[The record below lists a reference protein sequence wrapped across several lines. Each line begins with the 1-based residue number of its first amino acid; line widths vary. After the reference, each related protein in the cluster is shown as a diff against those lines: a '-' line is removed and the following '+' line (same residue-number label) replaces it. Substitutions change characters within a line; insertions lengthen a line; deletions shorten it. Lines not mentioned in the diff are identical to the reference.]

1 MRCHYIKVTGVGRV
15 LIPNCMAVAV
25 SGDIEDCTCSP
36 TTFAGFE
43 REAFNE
49 EVNRL
54 KKIIKELEK
63 ENKHY
68 CKLLENKK
76 DGF

>member
-1 MRCHYIKVTGVGRV
+1 
-15 LIPNCMAVAV
+15 MAVAV

-68 CKLLENKK
+68 CKLLENK
-76 DGF
+76 

>member
-1 MRCHYIKVTGVGRV
+1 MKCHYKNIDGVGKV

-25 SGDIEDCTCSP
+25 SGDIEDCTWSP

-68 CKLLENKK
+68 RKLLENK
-76 DGF
+76 

>member
-1 MRCHYIKVTGVGRV
+1 MKCHYENIDGVGKV

-36 TTFAGFE
+36 TTFASFE

-49 EVNRL
+49 EINRL

-63 ENKHY
+63 ANKHY
-68 CKLLENKK
+68 RKLLENK
-76 DGF
+76 